1 MLLGIQSFKILLR
14 HMKKI
19 KDELLNQVAGQKVY
33 VQTQTTVDDNL
44 PLSNDEIQKCIN
56 LTLRS
61 SGSDIELPSHF
72 AVNVRIVDHN
82 EGLSLNKQYKNE
94 NLPTN
99 VLSFEGNLEEE
110 KNLGIEPPFLGDVVI
125 CLPVVAKEAID
136 QEKNIAEHF
145 AHMLI
150 HGFLHLL
157 GFDHLNNK
165 EEEIMQHIEDL
176 TLNHFFILRNID

>member
-1 MLLGIQSFKILLR
+1 MNLS
-14 HMKKI
+14 
-19 KDELLNQVAGQKVY
+19 DGQKVY

-44 PLSNDEIQKCIN
+44 PLSNDEIQKCID
-56 LTLRS
+56 LTLKAS
-61 SGSDIELPSHF
+61 ALQLLLPF
-72 AVNVRIVDHN
+72 AVNVRVVDHD
-82 EGLSLNKQYKNE
+82 EGLLLNKQYKNE

-150 HGFLHLL
+150 HGFLHLR

-165 EEEIMQHIEDL
+165 EEAIMKHIEDL

>member
-1 MLLGIQSFKILLR
+1 MNLS
-14 HMKKI
+14 
-19 KDELLNQVAGQKVY
+19 DGQKVY

-44 PLSNDEIQKCIN
+44 PLSNDEIQKCID
-56 LTLRS
+56 LTLKAS
-61 SGSDIELPSHF
+61 ALQLLLPF
-72 AVNVRIVDHN
+72 AVNVRVVDHD
-82 EGLSLNKQYKNE
+82 EGLLLNKQYKNE

-145 AHMLI
+145 AHMLV

-157 GFDHLNNK
+157 GFDHINNK
-165 EEEIMQHIEDL
+165 DEEIMKDL
-176 TLNHFFILRNID
+176 ENIVLKDFFIFQKID

>member
-1 MLLGIQSFKILLR
+1 MSLGIQSYNILLR

-19 KDELLNQVAGQKVY
+19 KDELLNQVVGQKVY

-136 QEKNIAEHF
+136 QDRSNHE
-145 AHMLI
+145 AHR
-150 HGFLHLL
+150 GFNSQSFLYITKYRL
-157 GFDHLNNK
+157 DRK
-165 EEEIMQHIEDL
+165 ISMK
-176 TLNHFFILRNID
+176 

>member
-1 MLLGIQSFKILLR
+1 MNLS
-14 HMKKI
+14 
-19 KDELLNQVAGQKVY
+19 DEQKVY
-33 VQTQTTVDDNL
+33 VQTQTAVDNTL
-44 PLSNDEIQKCIN
+44 PLSNDEIQKCID
-56 LTLRS
+56 LTLKAS
-61 SGSDIELPSHF
+61 ELHLLLPF

-165 EEEIMQHIEDL
+165 EEAIMKHIEDL

>member
-1 MLLGIQSFKILLR
+1 MNLS
-14 HMKKI
+14 
-19 KDELLNQVAGQKVY
+19 DGQTVY
-33 VQTQTTVDDNL
+33 VQTQTAIDDTL
-44 PLSNDEIQKCIN
+44 PLSNDEIQKCID
-56 LTLRS
+56 LTLKTS
-61 SGSDIELPSHF
+61 ALQLLLPF
-72 AVNVRIVDHN
+72 AVNVRIVDHH
-82 EGLSLNKQYKNE
+82 EGLLLNKQYKNE